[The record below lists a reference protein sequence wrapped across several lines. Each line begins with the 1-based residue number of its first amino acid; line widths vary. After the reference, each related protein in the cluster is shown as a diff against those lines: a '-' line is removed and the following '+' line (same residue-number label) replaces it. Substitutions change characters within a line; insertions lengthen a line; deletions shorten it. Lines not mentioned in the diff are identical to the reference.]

1 MPEPTTEELHHKR
14 RRSEGSLP
22 PCQSQ
27 SLCFATTTCLRRLTI
42 VFCAKRGDD
51 RTLLPPL
58 MEREELEKAERTYE
72 VNYRVLLELHPNLA
86 MAYQKNALRLLGIAE
101 GSIKPMTK
109 VLQLVNG
116 RPAPIAKEREMPP
129 AA

>member
-1 MPEPTTEELHHKR
+1 
-14 RRSEGSLP
+14 
-22 PCQSQ
+22 
-27 SLCFATTTCLRRLTI
+27 
-42 VFCAKRGDD
+42 
-51 RTLLPPL
+51 